1 MPKPKTA
8 AQLNREIA
16 EATATTHKGKWEVEA
31 GRGLVFVPKGGQ
43 PQLMFNLHRH
53 VDKNGNSAIAPTDLD
68 RITHEI
74 ATFLNRARKTM
85 PKWRG
90 Y

>member
-1 MPKPKTA
+1 MPKKTA

-16 EATATTHKGKWEVEA
+16 EATATTHQGKWEVEA
-31 GRGLVFVPKGGQ
+31 GRGLVFAPKGGE
-43 PQLMFNLHRH
+43 PPKLMFNLHRH
-53 VDKNGNSAIAPTDLD
+53 VDKNGNSAINPSDLD
-68 RITHEI
+68 KLTHEI
-74 ATFLNRARKTM
+74 AAFLNRSHKTM